1 MQIQKVIWTSES
13 TRITIITI
21 TMIRD
26 GYFVDGLF

>member
-1 MQIQKVIWTSES
+1 MQIQKVIRTSES
-13 TRITIITI
+13 TRITI